1 MKSFSLT
8 KEEVEMILDNATD
21 NGRRELI
28 AYTIEWT
35 RRDEFNLKAIVR
47 YNYEYS
53 KTGKAVMTCEYGYT
67 VYEDV
72 SYSEYLGRRTR
83 LKFIA
88 SISSPMFLD
97 VDEYFEQQDIE

>member
-1 MKSFSLT
+1 MKRMSLT

-35 RRDEFNLKAIVR
+35 RLNEFDLKAIIR
-47 YNYEYS
+47 YDYKYS
-53 KTGKAVMTCEYGYT
+53 ESGKAVMACEYGYT
-67 VYEDV
+67 VYDDV

-83 LKFIA
+83 LKFIS

-97 VDEYFEQQDIE
+97 VNEYFEQEEL